1 MGEGI
6 NPATDADTEKTMSIE
21 EGAMDEVVIEATVA
35 SGPKLPKDRR
45 QVKPPTERR
54 TKARRDAHEAFK
66 K

>member
-1 MGEGI
+1 
-6 NPATDADTEKTMSIE
+6 MSIE
-21 EGAMDEVVIEATVA
+21 EVTMDEVEIEVTVE
-35 SGPKLPKDRR
+35 SGLKLPKDRR